1 MRDIFRTRGFSL
13 IELLVVITIIL
24 ILFAIS
30 LPVVGMLRRQAQAQL
45 TSASIA
51 GVLQALQVW
60 SAGRGGSV
68 TPAEHPLAGS
78 AAPRAQFVRGDTHA
92 AMTTTGMAYSGATP
106 SQLSASDAATLM
118 LPTDLFADAT
128 TPSLYGMARNRIGQ
142 LGVAAPG
149 VTLYRLLP
157 ASGTIANASVGGIL
171 VQSNDPVTGSAEL
184 LDLILSDRRKDLAGQ
199 GLMIAPPDDT
209 SLIASNRV
217 WGPAVIKG
225 IRNPPT
231 TGGVRYQIRGLAL
244 YDVWGREVMYSLSR
258 DGHPRLES
266 AGPDGFFAIDPSK
279 GGSAWSAADAARDN
293 IKVGFT
299 AGDN

>member
-1 MRDIFRTRGFSL
+1 MRVSDRTRGFSL
-13 IELLVVITIIL
+13 IELLVVISIIL

-45 TSASIA
+45 TSASMS

-60 SAGRGGSV
+60 SASHGGSV

-78 AAPRAQFVRGDTHA
+78 AAPRAEFVRGDTHA
-92 AMTTTGMAYSGATP
+92 VITSTGMAYSGASL
-106 SQLSASDAATLM
+106 SQLSASDGATLM
-118 LPTDLFADAT
+118 LPSDVFADPT
-128 TPSLYGMARNRIGQ
+128 TPLLFGLARDHIGQ

-149 VTLYRLLP
+149 ITSYRLLP
-157 ASGTIANASVGGIL
+157 ASGNIANPAVGGVL
-171 VQSNDPVTGSAEL
+171 VQPNDPVSASAEL

-217 WGPAVIKG
+217 WGPAVLKG

-293 IKVGFT
+293 IKVGFA

>member
-1 MRDIFRTRGFSL
+1 MKPVATTRGFSL
-13 IELLVVITIIL
+13 IEMLVVISIIL

-30 LPVVGMLRRQAQAQL
+30 LPVVAILRRQAQAQL
-45 TSASIA
+45 TSASLA

-78 AAPRAQFVRGDTHA
+78 AAPRALFVRGDTHA
-92 AMTTTGMAYSGATP
+92 AMTSNGMAFSGASL
-106 SQLSASDAATLM
+106 SQLSAADQATLM
-118 LPTDLFADAT
+118 LPTDLFADPT
-128 TPSLYGMARNRIGQ
+128 TPLLYGMARDHLGQ

-149 VTLYRLLP
+149 ITSYRLLP
-157 ASGTIANASVGGIL
+157 ASGSIASAAVGGIL
-171 VQSNDPVTGSAEL
+171 VQPNDPVSASTEL

-209 SLIASNRV
+209 SLIATNRV
-217 WGPAVIKG
+217 WGPASVKG
-225 IRNPPT
+225 LRTPPL

-266 AGPDGFFAIDPSK
+266 AGPDGFFAVDPAK
-279 GGSAWSAADAARDN
+279 GPAWSATDGARDN
-293 IKVGFT
+293 IRVGFA
-299 AGDN
+299 AGDK